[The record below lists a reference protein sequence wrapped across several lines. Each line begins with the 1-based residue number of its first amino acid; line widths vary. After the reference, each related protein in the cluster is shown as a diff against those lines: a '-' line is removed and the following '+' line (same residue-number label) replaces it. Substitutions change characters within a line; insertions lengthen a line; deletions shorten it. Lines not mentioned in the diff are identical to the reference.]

1 MMFYMEW
8 SFTAKPFTIMK
19 LVELQKHSH
28 LLEMVVGTTK
38 LDNLYAEDF
47 HYINTGKQPDD
58 IIFVFN
64 LTGNAAAGKDQVR
77 QEFQNY
83 LAGKENFES
92 VRINCGFVRRHILML
107 YGNSLIR
114 KAGLR
119 IFHQENEYVQH
130 RVYVHLKDHDII
142 FTVAC

>member
-1 MMFYMEW
+1 
-8 SFTAKPFTIMK
+8 MK

-28 LLEMVVGTTK
+28 LLEMVVGTAK

-47 HYINTGKQPDD
+47 HYINSGKHPDD

-64 LTGNAAAGKDQVR
+64 LTGNAAASKNLVR
-77 QEFQNY
+77 QDFQAY
-83 LAGKENFES
+83 LVGKERFES

-107 YGNSLIR
+107 YGNCLIR
-114 KAGLR
+114 KAALR

-130 RVYVHLKDHDII
+130 RMQVHLKDHDVI
-142 FTVAC
+142 FTVAR